1 LRSPFFAYFL
11 WRSKES
17 ERLPGRPRQRTS
29 PRRENSITNNKP
41 KTKHKKN
48 RPTIQQD
55 GRMKKTD
62 ISE

>member
-29 PRRENSITNNKP
+29 PRRKNSITNNKP
-41 KTKHKKN
+41 KTKQTIKKAQEN
-48 RPTIQQD
+48 PGFFNSKLKQA
-55 GRMKKTD
+55 
-62 ISE
+62 